1 MKSFSGAAARNG
13 TPRRSPLRRWD
24 FALLCVAAA
33 VLLLLGRAGTGLM
46 ERARA
51 GAGDVIA
58 PIMELVSEPVGLVS
72 AAVNDLGNF
81 FDVYEENVRLREQN
95 ARLSEW
101 HQMALNLTRENS
113 ALRELSKYRP
123 GNDFASVA
131 TRVVGDS
138 TGIFVRSVLA
148 NAGGEAGL
156 SKGDAVIDARGLI
169 GRVVEAGHRSSRVL
183 LITDLNSRVPVVVQR
198 NGALAILAGD
208 NSATPVLKF
217 RSLRAR
223 LRPGDRI
230 VTSGHGDMFP
240 PDLAVGEVAEIDD
253 GEVRIRPLADLDRLD
268 YVRVLT
274 AYERDVAGRDRVG
287 TGTVRRTGHSGR
299 R

>member
-1 MKSFSGAAARNG
+1 MCLAA
-13 TPRRSPLRRWD
+13 
-24 FALLCVAAA
+24 V
-33 VLLLLGRAGTGLM
+33 VLLLLGRAETGLV

-51 GAGDVIA
+51 GVSDVIA
-58 PIMELVSEPVGLVS
+58 PIMEVVSKPVGLL
-72 AAVNDLGNF
+72 AVAMNDLGDF
-81 FDVYEENVRLREQN
+81 LDIYEENVRLREQN
-95 ARLSEW
+95 LRLSEW
-101 HQMALNLTRENS
+101 HQLALNLTKENS
-113 ALRELSKYRP
+113 ALRALAKYRP
-123 GNDFASVA
+123 GNDFTSVA
-131 TRVVGDS
+131 ARVVGDS

-148 NAGGEAGL
+148 NVGGEAGL

-169 GRVVEAGHRSSRVL
+169 GRVIETGHRSARVL

-198 NGALAILAGD
+198 NGVLAILAGD
-208 NSATPVLKF
+208 NSAMPTLKF

-230 VTSGHGDMFP
+230 VTSGHGNMFP
-240 PDLAVGEVAEIDD
+240 PDLTVGEVVAIDD

-274 AYERDVAGRDRVG
+274 SYDRNVAGRDRIG
-287 TGTVRRTGHSGR
+287 TGAVRNTGHSER

>member
-1 MKSFSGAAARNG
+1 MKPFSGAAARNA
-13 TPRRSPLRRWD
+13 TSRRSPARRWD
-24 FALLCVAAA
+24 FALLCVVAV
-33 VLLLLGRAGTGLM
+33 VLLLLGRAETGLV

-51 GAGDVIA
+51 VAGDVIA
-58 PIMELVSEPVGLVS
+58 PIMAAVSEPVGLAS
-72 AAVNDLGNF
+72 AVMNDLGDF
-81 FDVYEENVRLREQN
+81 FDVYEENARLREQN

-101 HQMALNLTRENS
+101 HQEALTLTRENH
-113 ALRELSKYRP
+113 ALRELAGYRP
-123 GNDFASVA
+123 TNEFASVA
-131 TRVVGDS
+131 ARVVGDS

-148 NAGGEAGL
+148 NAGREAGL
-156 SKGDAVIDARGLI
+156 SKGDAVVDAGGLI
-169 GRVVEAGHRSSRVL
+169 GRVVETGGRSSRVL
-183 LITDLNSRVPVVVQR
+183 LITDLNSRVPVIVQR
-198 NGALAILAGD
+198 NGVLAILAGD

-240 PDLAVGEVAEIDD
+240 PDLAVGEVVGVDD

-268 YVRVLT
+268 YVRFLT
-274 AYERDVAGRDRVG
+274 AYDRDVAGRDRIG
-287 TGTVRRTGHSGR
+287 AGAVRRTGHSDR